1 MVFAPVLGYIPQYNM
16 IRESKQLGSFSVDVC
31 AILLISNIIRIFFWF
46 AHGYAL
52 ALFLQSILMIIAQVS
67 HNPMQLLVLRV
78 CVQAINHSKEDI
90 DADIKD
96 IVTMEA
102 AEGFSLFDFWRWSSY
117 RHYSTTLDNAVMFLI
132 GFTFSLGLLTWGFMR
147 ADEHYFGQILG
158 FVSMSIEVLLDETKA
173 TLGFPQ
179 LYKNHTSKSVAGLS
193 FILVLTWFL
202 GDFFKTIYYIL
213 EMQPVQFIMCGT
225 IQLTVDIMIILQIAA
240 YKKNIEVSQV
250 RSDERLGTA

>member
-52 ALFLQSILMIIAQVS
+52 ALFLQSILMIIAQ
-67 HNPMQLLVLRV
+67 LLVLRV

-117 RHYSTTLDNAVMFLI
+117 HHYIMFLI

-158 FVSMSIEVLLDETKA
+158 FVSMSIEA

-213 EMQPVQFIMCGT
+213 ETQPVQFIMCGT